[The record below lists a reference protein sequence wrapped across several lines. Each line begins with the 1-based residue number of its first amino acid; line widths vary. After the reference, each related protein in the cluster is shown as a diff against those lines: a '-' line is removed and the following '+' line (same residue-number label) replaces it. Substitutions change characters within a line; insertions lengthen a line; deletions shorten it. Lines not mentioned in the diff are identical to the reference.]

1 MCFPAG
7 GYFWCVCGLQA
18 FPTPAPVL
26 LLLGHRQA
34 RWFRVRSASAEE
46 NSRSWSPLQEAQVF
60 SRRRTYKPPSK
71 LNEREAPGHFRFFLN
86 LFCFLKMHIRSRV
99 QRWRGGDGVAER
111 GGGGGRCLGK
121 VGPVPVPFLGSP
133 APGFRE
139 AGSARIPCL
148 KEKS

>member
-86 LFCFLKMHIRSRV
+86 LFCCLKMHIRSRV
-99 QRWRGGDGVAER
+99 QRWRGGDGVAGR
-111 GGGGGRCLGK
+111 GGGGAVFRKGWPCPSSLSGEPSARLQGGRISPD
-121 VGPVPVPFLGSP
+121 PVP
-133 APGFRE
+133 
-139 AGSARIPCL
+139 
-148 KEKS
+148 